1 MTTASQGTLR
11 RGPILASLLIA
22 AFVALLA
29 QTVLN
34 VALPSMM
41 KDLNVNENTIQ
52 WLINGYMLVNGVLV
66 PVSAFLISRF
76 TTRILFLTAA
86 GLFAVGT
93 IICAFSPNFG
103 LLLSGRLIQAAGAGI
118 LMPLMTIVIL
128 TIFPVAERGK
138 AMGMMGIAMICAPA
152 IGPTLSGYVVE
163 HYSWHVLFYIIL
175 PLSIFAFIYGAYS
188 MKNVVKTSSPKL
200 DTLGVIL
207 STIGFG
213 GVLYGFS
220 DAGADGWNSATV
232 ITCLVVGAVALILF
246 VWRELTAEKPLLELD
261 VFKYGMFSLTTII
274 NVIITMSMY
283 SGMVLLPIYLQNIR
297 GFSPIDSGLLLL
309 PGAILMG
316 IMSPITGMIF
326 DKIGAR
332 WLAVAGLLISAVTTY
347 EFSTLT
353 VDTSYAHLIVTYT
366 FRMFGMSML
375 MMPIQTAGLN
385 QLPQRLNAH
394 GSAMSQTLRN
404 VAGALGTALL
414 VTIMT
419 NKATAVTKEL
429 AIAGKVDPKDSVKMA
444 DVIQH
449 ATVTGINHS
458 FTIAT
463 WLTAAA
469 LVLAFFIKKTKP
481 HEEKAVQTT
490 QKEDLNHPSA
500 HIAK

>member
-1 MTTASQGTLR
+1 MTTATSTALR
-11 RGPILASLLIA
+11 RGPIVASLLIA

-29 QTVLN
+29 QTLLN

-66 PVSAFLISRF
+66 PISAFLISRF
-76 TTRILFLTAA
+76 TTRKLFLAAA

-93 IICAFSPNFG
+93 IICAFSPNFTF
-103 LLLSGRLIQAAGAGI
+103 LLFGRLIQAAGAGI
-118 LMPLMTIVIL
+118 LMPLMTIVFL

-175 PLSIFAFIYGAYS
+175 PLSLFAFVYGAYS
-188 MKNVVKTSSPKL
+188 MKNVVKTSTPKL
-200 DTLGVIL
+200 DALGVIL

-213 GVLYGFS
+213 GILYGFS
-220 DAGADGWNSATV
+220 DAGADGWDSSTV
-232 ITCLVVGAVALILF
+232 ITCLIVGAVSLVLF

-274 NVIITMSMY
+274 NIIITMSMY

-297 GFSPIDSGLLLL
+297 GFSPVDSGLLLL

-332 WLAVAGLLISAVTTY
+332 WLAVAGLTISALTTY

-366 FRMFGMSML
+366 LRMFGMSML

-414 VTIMT
+414 VTIMS
-419 NKATAVTKEL
+419 NKAASVAKEL
-429 AIAGKVDPKDSVKMA
+429 AIAGKIDPKDQVKMA

-469 LVLAFFIKKTKP
+469 LLLAFFIKKTKP
-481 HEEKAVQTT
+481 QEDKVVQQKA
-490 QKEDLNHPSA
+490 S
-500 HIAK
+500 

>member
-1 MTTASQGTLR
+1 MTTATSGTLR

-66 PVSAFLISRF
+66 PVSAFLISRY

-188 MKNVVKTSSPKL
+188 MKNVVKTSKPKL
-200 DTLGVIL
+200 DALGVIL
-207 STIGFG
+207 STLGFG

-220 DAGADGWNSATV
+220 DAGADGWDSTTV
-232 ITCLVVGAVALILF
+232 ITCLVVGAVSLILF

-261 VFKYGMFSLTTII
+261 VFKFGMFSLTTVI

-353 VDTSYAHLIVTYT
+353 IDTSYMHLIVTYT

-429 AIAGKVDPKDSVKMA
+429 VVAGNVDPKDQVKMA

-469 LVLAFFIKKTKP
+469 LLLAFFIKKTKP
-481 HEEKAVQTT
+481 QEEKVVQT
-490 QKEDLNHPSA
+490 QKEAS
-500 HIAK
+500 